1 MIVFASRT
9 GNVRY
14 IVRKLDKSIPTM
26 EIIEGAEQF
35 ISEPYLIFTYT
46 DGLGEVPERV
56 SKFLDIGDNA
66 KYLKGVIASGNTNF
80 GHNVFCF
87 SADVIS
93 EKYNV
98 PIINKIELRGYD
110 KDIKIIEEAYEKI
123 IKNVG
128 EDD

>member
-26 EIIEGAEQF
+26 EVIEGAEQF

>member
-35 ISEPYLIFTYT
+35 ISKPYLIFTYT